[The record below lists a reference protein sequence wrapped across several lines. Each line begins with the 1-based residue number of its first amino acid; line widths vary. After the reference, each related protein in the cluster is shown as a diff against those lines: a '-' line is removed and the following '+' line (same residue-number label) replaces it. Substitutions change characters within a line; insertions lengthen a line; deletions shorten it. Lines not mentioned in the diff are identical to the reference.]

1 MPYKT
6 KIMAILN
13 VTPDSFSDGGQLA
26 NQDILLQAA
35 AQALTAGADILD
47 IGGESTRPGA
57 EAISEEEELA
67 RVVPSIEAIR
77 KHFPEA
83 VISIDTRKSAV
94 AEAALQVGAS
104 IINDVSG
111 LQYDPEIAT
120 VAALHAARLI
130 LMHSQGTPET
140 MQINPAYPTGVIPEI
155 KAFFA
160 RQIERAVAAGVRREH
175 MILDPGFG
183 FGKTLQHNL
192 ELLHYISDFS
202 DFGLPLLAGTS
213 RKSFLTLGDK
223 EIAASEREALT
234 AATLALAIQ
243 GGAGMVRVHDARAQ
257 APVVRMI
264 DAVLN
269 TRQEHVAA
277 R

>member
-1 MPYKT
+1 MRHT
-6 KIMAILN
+6 QIMAILN

-26 NQDILLQAA
+26 SQETLLQAVA
-35 AQALTAGADILD
+35 EALDAGADILD

-57 EAISEEEELA
+57 ETISIEEEQD
-67 RVVPSIEAIR
+67 RVVPAIEAIR
-77 KHFPEA
+77 KHFPKA
-83 VISIDTRKSAV
+83 VVSIDTRKSAV
-94 AEAALQVGAS
+94 AEAALQAGAS

-111 LQYDPEIAT
+111 LQYDPEIAGI
-120 VAALHAARLI
+120 AARAEARLI

-140 MQINPAYPTGVIPEI
+140 MQLNPDYPSGVIPEI
-155 KAFFA
+155 RAFFE
-160 RQIERAVAAGVRREH
+160 RQIERAVAAGVRRERI
-175 MILDPGFG
+175 ILDPGFG

-213 RKSFLTLGDK
+213 RKSFLTLGNQT
-223 EIAASEREALT
+223 IRPFERESLT

-243 GGAGMVRVHDARAQ
+243 GGAGMVRIHDARTQ
-257 APVVRMI
+257 VPVVRMV

-269 TRQEHVAA
+269 ARRTQVAV

>member
-1 MPYKT
+1 MLHKT
-6 KIMAILN
+6 QIMAILN
-13 VTPDSFSDGGQLA
+13 VTPDSFSDGGQINNL
-26 NQDILLQAA
+26 NSLLMAA
-35 AQALTAGADILD
+35 TQALEAGADILD

-57 EAISEEEELA
+57 ETIPIEVELS
-67 RVVPSIEAIR
+67 RVVPAIEAIR
-77 KHFPEA
+77 KHFPQA

-94 AEAALQVGAS
+94 AEAALQAGAS

-111 LQYDPEIAT
+111 LQYDPEIAD
-120 VAALHAARLI
+120 VAARHEARLI

-140 MQINPAYPTGVIPEI
+140 MQINPTYPSGVIPEI
-155 KAFFA
+155 RAFFE

-175 MILDPGFG
+175 IILDPGFG

-202 DFGLPLLAGTS
+202 DLGLPLLAGTS
-213 RKSFLTLGDK
+213 RKSFLTLGNLA
-223 EIAASEREALT
+223 IQPTEREALT
-234 AATLALAIQ
+234 AASLALAIQ
-243 GGAGMVRVHDARAQ
+243 GGAGMVRVHDARTQ
-257 APVVRMI
+257 APVVHMV

-269 TRQEHVAA
+269 ARHAHVAA

>member
-1 MPYKT
+1 MRHT
-6 KIMAILN
+6 QIMAILN

-26 NQDILLQAA
+26 SQETLLQAVA
-35 AQALTAGADILD
+35 EALDAGADILD

-57 EAISEEEELA
+57 ETISIEEEQD
-67 RVVPSIEAIR
+67 RVVPAIEAIR
-77 KHFPEA
+77 KHFPKA
-83 VISIDTRKSAV
+83 VVSIDTRKSAV
-94 AEAALQVGAS
+94 AEAALQAGAS

-111 LQYDPEIAT
+111 LQYDPEIAGI
-120 VAALHAARLI
+120 AARAEARLI

-140 MQINPAYPTGVIPEI
+140 MQLNPDYPSGVIPEI
-155 KAFFA
+155 RAFFE
-160 RQIERAVAAGVRREH
+160 RQIERAVAAGVRRERI
-175 MILDPGFG
+175 ILDPGFG

-213 RKSFLTLGDK
+213 RKSFLTLGNQT
-223 EIAASEREALT
+223 IRPFERESLT

-243 GGAGMVRVHDARAQ
+243 GGARMVRIHDARTQ
-257 APVVRMI
+257 VPVVRMV

-269 TRQEHVAA
+269 ARRTQVAV